1 MVRFQDIPRT
11 AAFAWSPDAA
21 HPKIATGSKDGAVD
35 VDFSSATALDLWD
48 LTPASANPPDELQP
62 YATLPVDSR

>member
-1 MVRFQDIPRT
+1 MARFRDIPRT

-21 HPKIATGSKDGAVD
+21 QPKIATGTKDGALD
-35 VDFSSATALDLWD
+35 IDFSSATALDLWD
-48 LTPASANPPDELQP
+48 LTPSSANTSDELRP